1 MTKEGEKGT
10 KEVKISDNL
19 IYQGFVVPSGMEEL
33 GAEDARG
40 SELERYK
47 VLQIQSM
54 ERLQLLVMTYLRYDC
69 AVGDFG
75 RMANK
80 TTGSKEFRVM

>member
-54 ERLQLLVMTYLRYDC
+54 E
-69 AVGDFG
+69 
-75 RMANK
+75 
-80 TTGSKEFRVM
+80 